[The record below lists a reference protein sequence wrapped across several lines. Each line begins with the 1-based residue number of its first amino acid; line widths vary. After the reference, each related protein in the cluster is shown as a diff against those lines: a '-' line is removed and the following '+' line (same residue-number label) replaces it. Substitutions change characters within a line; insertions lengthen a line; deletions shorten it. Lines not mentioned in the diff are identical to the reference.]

1 MSEITNTISDQ
12 IRQTI
17 LRRNIDM
24 SSTDVNE
31 LVSTQD
37 QPYFNTQI
45 NSSVYTFD
53 SEVEYYDGNQPN
65 IPQNTPQRPYLTP
78 SGELNYG
85 NSKLVD
91 GVNIA
96 GSLLSGQGV
105 GIDGGT
111 ILPNY
116 DVRNTIIGKGLSA
129 MGLIDDSPIGMIGNR
144 ELMDAFKNRV
154 LYNTQREL
162 LGKIDLDPIS
172 VLKGNDII
180 RPNYDITVGYNTFTK
195 VVDFL
200 GDYTGFEPPI
210 SLFSRE
216 SSVFY
221 RENDISSLQRALNQI
236 KNTGKG
242 QVQALFRNLKENKF
256 VPRYEDGRNDDGI
269 IAPYDY
275 DYEYVTQGFKGLS
288 DIQGE
293 TTYDEMEGFSS
304 YSMLGKTKLLFED
317 GTIKP
322 LNTKGSLST
331 KSSEINQYVELGS
344 AQYESKGSGVL
355 SREAVL
361 LSEADPDKVFARVFS
376 KDNKYDNVNN
386 LQKKRGL
393 DYKNSS
399 EFSVL
404 DSNGFV
410 RISPNVEDDQSDD
423 INSTNIKKFMFSLE
437 NLAWSDSNDYNRL
450 PHSERGPG
458 DPVNGTKGRIMW
470 FPPYGLNISENSSV
484 DWGTTTFIGR
494 GEPIYTYN
502 NTERIGNISF
512 KMIMDYPSYM
522 DDLKGVSKELL
533 NSIISGEIKLEDLA
547 NLSPTET
554 SEMEYKMASNNNA
567 ISDTPQ
573 EEPEEFSLY
582 FEDKN
587 SNYVGEYSGNSQLND
602 EFFEKLSNKLIKE
615 CPSCT
620 IIVRGTSSYGGETE
634 VNKTLSIDRANE
646 GIRVLRDKLSSD
658 IENKIILSKE
668 PMGIVGCK
676 TGDEESECK
685 KKARRAVIS
694 FEYDPTNNITNI
706 ENEKKYETRGFNG
719 DKKMLSKSI
728 TKRFLNEATYFRTLS
743 KDNPIAYESIKEKLD
758 FFHPSFHSIT
768 PEGFNSRL
776 NFLLQCTRQGPTQN
790 EDKANNLAFG
800 RAPICILR
808 IGDFYH
814 TKIAID
820 NVNFNYDMV
829 QWDLNP
835 EGIGVQPMICNVD
848 MSFKMIG
855 GSSLRGPINKLQ
867 NAVSFNF
874 FSNTEVYDPRAD
886 KIVNGEKGNKK
897 YSSGKINLDN
907 GEDIN
912 ENLKDETPIINEK
925 MRSESNIP
933 QNTDLGLAKS
943 ASLIDVNWVDV
954 FLDFKIVNNS
964 DNTPWEQPVN
974 GRVYWVLNDEGS
986 TVQNIGLVSLE
997 SNGNNQIEI
1006 MYDQDVNEDN
1016 LDLSSVFI
1024 KLNNGEKITVKT

>member
-1 MSEITNTISDQ
+1 
-12 IRQTI
+12 
-17 LRRNIDM
+17 M

-85 NSKLVD
+85 NSKLID

-195 VVDFL
+195 VVDFI
-200 GDYTGFEPPI
+200 GDYTGFESPI

-275 DYEYVTQGFKGLS
+275 DYEYVIPGFKGLS

-304 YSMLGKTKLLFED
+304 YSMLGKTKSLFED

-331 KSSEINQYVELGS
+331 KSSEINQYVGVGGTE
-344 AQYESKGSGVL
+344 YESKGSGVL
-355 SREAVL
+355 SREAHLGEVD
-361 LSEADPDKVFARVFS
+361 SDKVFGRVFS
-376 KDNKYDNVNN
+376 KDNKYDAVSK

-410 RISPNVEDDQSDD
+410 RISPEVGDDYSDG
-423 INSTNIKKFMFSLE
+423 IGSTNIKRFMFSIE

-450 PHSERGPG
+450 PNSERGPG

-470 FPPYGLNISENSSV
+470 FPPYGLNISENSSA
-484 DWGTTTFIGR
+484 DWGSTTFIGR

-512 KMIMDYPSYM
+512 KMIIDYPSYM
-522 DDLKGVSKELL
+522 DDLKGVSKELM
-533 NSIISGEIKLEDLA
+533 NSIISGEFELEDLK
-547 NLSPTET
+547 NISPTEV
-554 SEMEYKMASNNNA
+554 SEMEYKMASSNNA

-582 FEDKN
+582 FENDIPTYNDEYESSGLN
-587 SNYVGEYSGNSQLND
+587 SHLND
-602 EFFEKLSNKLIKE
+602 EFYEKLSNKLIKE
-615 CPSCT
+615 CPSCV
-620 IIVRGTSSYGGETE
+620 IIVRGTASYDGD
-634 VNKTLSIDRANE
+634 VKSNKLLAINRAN
-646 GIRVLRDKLSSD
+646 GIMGVLSNNLNSEVK
-658 IENKIILSKE
+658 NKVYLSKE
-668 PMGIVGCK
+668 PMGEVGCK
-676 TGDEESECK
+676 SSDYPIDSECK
-685 KKARRAVIS
+685 KKARRAVVNFKYLPS
-694 FEYDPTNNITNI
+694 DSDVNFD
-706 ENEKKYETRGFNG
+706 NEKKYETQSLNG
-719 DKKMLSKSI
+719 GNKMLSKSI
-728 TKRFLNEATYFRTLS
+728 TKRFLNEATYFRKLS
-743 KDNPIAYESIKEKLD
+743 KEDPIAYESIKEKLD
-758 FFHPSFHSIT
+758 FFHPAFHSIT

-800 RAPICILR
+800 RPPICILR

-820 NVNFNYDMV
+820 NINFNYDMV

-855 GSSLRGPINKLQ
+855 GSSLKGPINKLQ

-886 KIVNGEKGNKK
+886 KIINDEKGNKT
-897 YSSGKINLDN
+897 YSSSKINLKN
-907 GEDIN
+907 SEDI
-912 ENLKDETPIINEK
+912 EKTVKGGIPDIINERK
-925 MRSESNIP
+925 RSETNIP
-933 QNTDLGLAKS
+933 QNTDSELVKS

-974 GRVYWVLNDEGS
+974 GRIYWVLNDEGS